1 MKKNIKTGLGL
12 RSFKLKATQGRGFGD
27 CAILNSLSLSRCLP
41 NCFRAN
47 LRDAELRDAD
57 LRYADLRYADL
68 FGANLTGANLFG
80 ADLTGAN
87 LFGAD
92 LTGAN
97 LFGAV
102 LTEANLFGAVLTE
115 ADLSCTKNAVLDD
128 AIGTPIYNFNDCEW
142 LKP

>member
-87 LFGAD
+87 LFGA
-92 LTGAN
+92 
-97 LFGAV
+97 V